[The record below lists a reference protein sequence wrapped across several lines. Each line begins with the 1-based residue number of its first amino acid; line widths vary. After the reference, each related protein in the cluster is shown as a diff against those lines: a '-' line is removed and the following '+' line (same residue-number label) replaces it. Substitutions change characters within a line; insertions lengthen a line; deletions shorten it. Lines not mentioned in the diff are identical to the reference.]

1 MLDLQSSLADN
12 LAEVYQNNECKICK
26 PNLEYVAANGK
37 LLTFRCKDCNK
48 NDEKYR
54 DYQELI

>member
-1 MLDLQSSLADN
+1 MLDSQSNLPDN
-12 LAEVYQNNECKICK
+12 LAEVYQNNEYKICK
-26 PNLEYVAANGK
+26 PNLEYVAANVN

-48 NDEKYR
+48 NDEINR